1 MLGGS
6 NRTIIKLAQ
15 QLVIDPANGL
25 GDEEVGALV
34 TLDRASRLLEEAIP
48 TSWRH
53 EIEQVADKYTRAG
66 IETRRHASSRAVL

>member
-15 QLVIDPANGL
+15 QLDHRPKHGL
-25 GDEEVGALV
+25 GDEDVGALI
-34 TLDRASRLLEEAIP
+34 TLDRASRLLEEALP

-53 EIEQVADKYTRAG
+53 EIEQVA
-66 IETRRHASSRAVL
+66 